1 LAKLRYRSAAV
12 KLLKALEEDP
22 NVEIVPL
29 SEELYKRGWLLYRE
43 RMDKEWSLTDC
54 ISYIVMQE
62 RSLTDALTTDKH
74 FRQAGFIVLL
84 DEEQVDA
91 DYDVNF
97 KP

>member
-1 LAKLRYRSAAV
+1 MAKLRYRSAAV